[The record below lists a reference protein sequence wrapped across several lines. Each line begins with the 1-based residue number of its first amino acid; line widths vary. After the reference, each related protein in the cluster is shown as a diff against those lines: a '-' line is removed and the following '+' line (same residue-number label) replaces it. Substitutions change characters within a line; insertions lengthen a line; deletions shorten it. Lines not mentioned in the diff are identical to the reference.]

1 MAQDNT
7 HSFASSRLIRN
18 GFMGF
23 VVRMA
28 NLVKKIAEFDNL
40 SEMVPEQ
47 LKSQDWLTFVNTE
60 LENSNRENQ
69 KNLAG

>member
-1 MAQDNT
+1 
-7 HSFASSRLIRN
+7 
-18 GFMGF
+18 MGF

>member
-1 MAQDNT
+1 M
-7 HSFASSRLIRN
+7 IRN

-47 LKSQDWLTFVNTE
+47 LKSHDWLTFVNTE

>member
-1 MAQDNT
+1 MAQDNK